1 MGLKRLLTR
10 RTFTT
15 LLELIG
21 ACLVVIGVSSV
32 SVAAG
37 LVVAGIALVGIGY
50 LLE

>member
-1 MGLKRLLTR
+1 MKKLFTR
-10 RTFTT
+10 RTLTT

-21 ACLVVIGVSSV
+21 ASLVVIGVSSV

-50 LLE
+50 LIG